1 VRSGAVTVGPRG
13 GASVRPG
20 ERLLWEAD
28 ALLALV
34 PQLRATGFVSN
45 LPRLREQI
53 AARLRDFQARA
64 SRDGFEAGRIEQASE
79 VLAALIDQVVTSMPW
94 GAELGW
100 RSLAAL
106 APAAAARPP
115 ASPAARLSE
124 LTRASSSDA
133 GMRELIGIALALGF
147 DGRISGA
154 DGAQIDQV
162 RSQLAA
168 AEPKAEVRD
177 GLVLSGTGAAIERA
191 HALVSWLPLWVTS
204 LTVAAALAVLFFAL
218 ELSLAA
224 KSDRLYARIL
234 ALRAPAAAASAP
246 LPAPQPRLAGLFS
259 GEAAQSNLSVR
270 DEIDRSV
277 IVVPGKALFAAGS
290 ATLEPAGAQ
299 LVRRLA
305 AALQGIPGRIQVI
318 AHTEGSVA
326 HSARYPSDWE
336 LSVDRARAVEEALHG
351 DGIDA
356 ARLRYDGR
364 AGTEPAG
371 GAGAA
376 QAVNGD
382 GRIEIVLLV
391 GR

>member
-1 VRSGAVTVGPRG
+1 VRSGAVTDGPRG

-20 ERLLWEAD
+20 VRLLWEAD
-28 ALLALV
+28 GLLALV

-53 AARLRDFQARA
+53 AAMLRDFQTRA
-64 SRDGFEAGRIEQASE
+64 ASDGFEAGRVGEASE
-79 VLAALIDQVVTSMPW
+79 VLAALIDHVVTSMPW
-94 GAELGW
+94 GADLGW
-100 RSLAAL
+100 RSLAAA
-106 APAAAARPP
+106 APGGAGRTPT
-115 ASPAARLSE
+115 SPATRLSE
-124 LTRASSSDA
+124 LTRASCSDA
-133 GMRELIGIALALGF
+133 GMRELIGVALALGF
-147 DGRISGA
+147 DGRIQGA

-168 AEPKAEVRD
+168 ADPKAQLRD
-177 GLVLSGTGAAIERA
+177 RLVLSASAAVARGP
-191 HALVSWLPLWVTS
+191 ALSWLPLWVTS
-204 LTVAAALAVLFFAL
+204 VAVAAALAVLFFAL
-218 ELSLAA
+218 ELSLGA

-234 ALRAPAAAASAP
+234 ALEAPAATAGAP
-246 LPAPQPRLAGLFS
+246 LPAAQPRLAGLLS
-259 GEAAQSNLSVR
+259 AQAAQSNLSVH
-270 DEIDRSV
+270 DEIDRSI
-277 IVVPGKALFAAGS
+277 IVVPGKVLFEAGS
-290 ATLEPAGAQ
+290 ATLEPAGAE
-299 LVRRLA
+299 LLRSLA
-305 AALQGIPGRIQVI
+305 PALQGVPGRIQVI
-318 AHTEGSVA
+318 GHTQGTLA

-364 AGTEPAG
+364 ASTEPTG
-371 GAGAA
+371 GASAG

>member
-1 VRSGAVTVGPRG
+1 VRSGAVTGGPRG

-20 ERLLWEAD
+20 VRLLWEAD

-53 AARLRDFQARA
+53 AGLLRDFQARA
-64 SRDGFEAGRIEQASE
+64 VSNGFDAGRIAQASE
-79 VLAALIDQVVTSMPW
+79 VLAALIDQVATSMPW
-94 GAELGW
+94 GADLGW
-100 RSLAAL
+100 RSLAAA
-106 APAAAARPP
+106 APGGAGRAP

-147 DGRISGA
+147 GGRISGA

-162 RSQLAA
+162 RAQLAA
-168 AEPKAEVRD
+168 ADPKAQLPA
-177 GLVLSGTGAAIERA
+177 GLVLSGGSAAVERG
-191 HALVSWLPLWVTS
+191 HALISWLPLWVTS
-204 LTVAAALAVLFFAL
+204 LAVAAALAVLFFAL

-234 ALRAPAAAASAP
+234 ALKAPAATASAP
-246 LPAPQPRLAGLFS
+246 LPASRPRLAGLLS
-259 GEAAQSNLSVR
+259 GEAAQSNLTVR

-277 IVVPGKALFAAGS
+277 IVVPGKVLFEAGR
-290 ATLEPAGAQ
+290 ATLEPSGAE
-299 LVRRLA
+299 LLRKLA
-305 AALQGIPGRIQVI
+305 PALQGIPGRIQVI
-318 AHTEGSVA
+318 GHTEGTVA

-351 DGIDA
+351 ASLDA

-364 AGTEPAG
+364 ASTEPVG
-371 GAGAA
+371 GAGTAP
-376 QAVNGD
+376 AVNGD